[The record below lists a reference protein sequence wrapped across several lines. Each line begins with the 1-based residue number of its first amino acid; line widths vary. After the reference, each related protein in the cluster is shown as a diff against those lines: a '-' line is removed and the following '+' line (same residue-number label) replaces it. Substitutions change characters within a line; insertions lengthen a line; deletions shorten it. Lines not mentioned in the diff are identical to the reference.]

1 MPGILLPSLTALGV
15 GLAFLDYRK
24 RRFSS
29 PEDRYMKLYGK
40 EEWTSNDM
48 DMWVRFDSEH
58 DAKVKATWKKRL
70 LERLTQEPDIYT
82 ELAKSDGGKLSFY
95 KEETQLE
102 DLLKPRNGIYFNLD
116 QEGCIHIVWNHMQM
130 DGVTL
135 WRATREQYDFNPPL
149 VPYKDVKNPPP
160 LLPELLSSIKA
171 SRQLLTRGSLYREAG
186 SEIYTGFKLWD
197 AQGIRQA
204 KSELQ
209 TPFNLLTSALAAQI
223 CFKRHPKVQKLN
235 LGITV
240 YFPFLK
246 ARNRYGV
253 IIVSVKRG
261 SLEAICTQL
270 KKKIPKPMLIWGT
283 TAVQAYA
290 MQRVPDGM
298 FLKLMKYY
306 RKQID
311 VLISNVPVG
320 QLPIAVSDIPVTIA
334 CHTRGLSLPYYFLMM
349 GTRDHIH
356 LSYTSLFEQAED
368 FASLPTSVSI
378 SR

>member
-40 EEWTSNDM
+40 EEWSSNDM
-48 DMWVRFDSEH
+48 DMWIRFNPEQ
-58 DAKVKATWKKRL
+58 DALVKRTWTDRL
-70 LERLTQEPDIYT
+70 LDRLNQEPDIYT
-82 ELAKSDGGKLSFY
+82 ELADTHGGKLVFY
-95 KEETQLE
+95 NQETQVK
-102 DLLKPRNGIYFNLD
+102 DLLKPRNGLYFNMD
-116 QEGCIHIVWNHMQM
+116 EKGCIHIVWNHMQM

-135 WRATREQYDFNPPL
+135 WRATREQYDHNPPL
-149 VPYKDVKNPPP
+149 VPYKEVKNPIP
-160 LLPELLSSIKA
+160 LLPELLSSIKV
-171 SRQLLTRGSLYREAG
+171 SRQLLTRGSLYKEAG
-186 SEIYTGFKLWD
+186 EEISTGFKLWD
-197 AQGIRQA
+197 ARGIRRA

-209 TPFNLLTSALAAQI
+209 TPFNLMTSALAAEL
-223 CFKRHPKVQKLN
+223 CFERHPKAQKLN

-261 SLEAICTQL
+261 SLDSICAQL
-270 KKKIPKPMLIWGT
+270 NKKIPKPMLIWGT

-320 QLPIAVSDIPVTIA
+320 QLPISVSDIPVTIA

-356 LSYTSLFEQAED
+356 LSYTSLFEQD
-368 FASLPTSVSI
+368 DGFGTLPKSVST
-378 SR
+378 SE